1 MLKARFSAALPFTQ
15 FVQEAEANR
24 EMWQIMERRARVPQ
38 ELLDRVRE
46 LPDRWYL
53 LVLLE
58 DWSGDAVNTIPPIAA
73 LAEAAPNLELRVLGR
88 DSNPDLM
95 DAHLTH
101 GSRSI
106 PIVIVLDEDFEETG
120 WWGPRPAALQAWFRS
135 EGAVLSKEER
145 YKEVR
150 RWYAR
155 DRCESTLG
163 EIIKLLEDAACVA
176 C

>member
-1 MLKARFSAALPFTQ
+1 MLRDRFSAAIPFTQ
-15 FVQEAEANR
+15 FVQNAEANR
-24 EMWQIMERRARVPQ
+24 EMWQAMERRVRVPQ

-46 LPDRWYL
+46 IPDQWYL

-58 DWSGDAVNTIPPIAA
+58 DWCGDAVNTIPAIAA

-88 DSNPDLM
+88 DTNPDLM

-106 PIVIVLDEDFEETG
+106 PVVIVLDENFKEIG
-120 WWGPRPAALQAWFRS
+120 WWGPRPVELQAWVRF
-135 EGAVLSKEER
+135 EGTALSKEER

-150 RWYAR
+150 RWYVR

-163 EIIKLLEDAACVA
+163 EIVDLLESATCVA